1 MVKIKIKKR
10 LPALQTPAGSGSPD
24 ALLPVPL
31 QIDVDLDFDRELIV
45 LMGKN
50 GSGKTTLLRLI
61 AGLDT
66 PDEGLIKVGERTLY
80 YSGCGIDVA
89 TEKRKVGFVCSRGAL
104 FPWLTVKGNIL
115 YGTGDKAGSKADDRW
130 IGELVKELRLNAL
143 LDRHPVGLSA
153 GEVQRVAL
161 GRALARRPDILLLDE
176 PLSAVDTTLRP
187 ELRAFIKRLQKEWDL
202 PVIMVTHDRAEAHTM
217 ADRTYTIDD
226 GALTEG
232 VAGAVPGAPTLVSY

>member
-1 MVKIKIKKR
+1 MVKIEIKKR
-10 LPALQTPAGSGSPD
+10 LPAVSALADSGSS
-24 ALLPVPL
+24 APL
-31 QIDVDLDFDRELIV
+31 QINVTLDFDRELVV

-66 PDEGLIKVGERTLY
+66 PDEGLIKIGDRTLY
-80 YSGCGIDVA
+80 YSGCGVDVA

-115 YGTGDKAGSKADDRW
+115 YGAGGKAGGKADDKW
-130 IGELVKELRLNAL
+130 IGELVKELKLDAL
-143 LDRHPVGLSA
+143 LDRHPAGLSA

-176 PLSAVDTTLRP
+176 PLSAIDTTLRP
-187 ELRAFIKRLQKEWDL
+187 ELRAFIKRLQKKWDL

-232 VAGAVPGAPTLVSY
+232 AADAAPGAPTLVSY